1 MWGDYQHH
9 ERAAASIT
17 NQTIHNNKIMK
28 MISRVNITTNS
39 HGSNRQTNNSS
50 DKG

>member
-9 ERAAASIT
+9 ERAAASITNQT

-39 HGSNRQTNNSS
+39 HSSNR
-50 DKG
+50 